1 VNRVRRPRAGPLPT
15 VDFAHGVHLPGTP
28 LWCDATRPVE
38 LCFISHAHSDH
49 LARHQRM
56 IATERTRRLCEH
68 RLGQISA
75 LASPYRRPFALGR
88 LELELF
94 PAGHVLGSAQLRV
107 RTDQGDL
114 VYTGD
119 LNLEAS
125 RTAERAQVVPC
136 DVLVIEA
143 TYGHPRFVFPPRAQV
158 EARVVDFVVRCLEA
172 EVTPVL
178 YAHPLGKAQEL
189 CALLGEAGISSR
201 VHGAIYDICRIYGE
215 CGVSLPRVKR
225 FQGTPAK
232 NEAVVFPFHLQGS
245 RAIRALKRARTAA
258 VTGWALDPRART
270 RSRTDEAFPLS
281 DHADHPSLLRYVELA
296 RPVRVYT
303 VFGFAEELART
314 LRQQGIEAS
323 PLVPPRQ
330 MELFP

>member
-1 VNRVRRPRAGPLPT
+1 VE
-15 VDFAHGVHLPGTP
+15 FAHGIHLCGTS
-28 LWCDATRPVE
+28 LWCDATRAVE
-38 LCFISHAHSDH
+38 LCFVSHAHSDH
-49 LARHQRM
+49 LVRHPRI

-68 RLGQISA
+68 RLGRLSV
-75 LASPYRRPFALGR
+75 LASPYRRPFALGP

-125 RTAERAQVVPC
+125 RTAERAQVVPS

-143 TYGHPRFVFPPRAQV
+143 TYGHPRYVFPPRAQV

-178 YAHPLGKAQEL
+178 YAYPLGKAQEL
-189 CALLGEAGISSR
+189 CHLLGEKGISTR
-201 VHGAIYDICRIYGE
+201 VHASIYEICRIYRE
-215 CGVSLPRVKR
+215 CGVDLPLVKR
-225 FQGTPAK
+225 FHGTPAG
-232 NEAVVFPFHLQGS
+232 NEAVVFPFRLQGA
-245 RAIRALKRARTAA
+245 RAIRALKKARTAA
-258 VTGWALDPRART
+258 VTGWALDPRARH
-270 RSRTDEAFPLS
+270 RFRTDEAFPLS
-281 DHADHPSLLRYVELA
+281 DHADYPSLLRYVEVA
-296 RPVRVYT
+296 RPARVYT
-303 VFGFAEELART
+303 VFGFAEELARM
-314 LRQQGIEAS
+314 LRQQGVEAS
-323 PLVPPRQ
+323 PLVSPRQ